1 MIHTCVFSIFICE
14 RNCPTPNWPS
24 MAFHGSAPCEAFGCR
39 NHERRSNR
47 CNSIWS
53 AGSGPEG
60 PKSGFHLAKWHL
72 SLSQPKKH
80 WERMGSFNQCQSLWV
95 NNRHD
100 YYKLIYIMSTSNLA
114 SDVSRVIEM
123 NLVSSIHGSASQMII
138 KVAKRHQDISRSSRR
153 HGELKWDWQTQ
164 QTSNYFPFFWFK

>member
-53 AGSGPEG
+53 AGSGPTG

-72 SLSQPKKH
+72 SQPKKR

-123 NLVSSIHGSASQMII
+123 NLVSSIHGSASHMII
-138 KVAKRHQDISRSSRR
+138 KVAKRHQDHQDAMANSSGIDK
-153 HGELKWDWQTQ
+153 HSKLQTM
-164 QTSNYFPFFWFK
+164 FRFFWFK